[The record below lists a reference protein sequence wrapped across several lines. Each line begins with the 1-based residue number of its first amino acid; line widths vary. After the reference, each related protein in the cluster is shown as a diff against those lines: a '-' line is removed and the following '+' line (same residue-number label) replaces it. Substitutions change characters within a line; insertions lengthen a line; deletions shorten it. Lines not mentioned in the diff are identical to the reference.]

1 MADDDDR
8 SAKLTNAN
16 KPAPRRRASRSAG
29 PPVEDRAEATVVTTV
44 AATMETAEAAS
55 EQSAPQTDSEK
66 GTPKAAEP
74 EPAADAEWATD
85 AESATDAEPA
95 ADAQSATDS
104 ESAADAEPVD
114 AEPAAKEPRRRPTVP
129 MVVAGVLVL
138 ALIAAGVVLLFDK
151 NAANDR
157 DAKRNAYVQT
167 ARQTVL
173 NLTTIKPDTAK
184 EDVDRILAGAS
195 GDFKAE
201 FDGRQ
206 DPFVS
211 VVKEASVTTEG
222 QIIEAGLEREDG
234 DKAQVLVAAR
244 ANVTTPDQSQSG
256 PRDFRMR
263 VTVTDDGG
271 TMTASKVEFVP

>member
-1 MADDDDR
+1 VADDDDR
-8 SAKLTNAN
+8 SAELTNAN

-44 AATMETAEAAS
+44 AATTETAEVAS
-55 EQSAPQTDSEK
+55 EQSAPQTDAEK

-74 EPAADAEWATD
+74 EPAADAE
-85 AESATDAEPA
+85 
-95 ADAQSATDS
+95 
-104 ESAADAEPVD
+104 SAADAEPED
-114 AEPAAKEPRRRPTVP
+114 AEPAAKAPRRRPTVP

-138 ALIAAGVVLLFDK
+138 ALIAAGVVLLFDR

-173 NLTTIKPDTAK
+173 NLTTIKPETAK

-234 DKAQVLVAAR
+234 NKAQVLVAAR

>member
-8 SAKLTNAN
+8 SAELTTPN

-29 PPVEDRAEATVVTTV
+29 PPVEDRAEATGATTTV
-44 AATMETAEAAS
+44 TAEAAS
-55 EQSAPQTDSEK
+55 EQSAPKADAE
-66 GTPKAAEP
+66 GVTPKAEA
-74 EPAADAEWATD
+74 
-85 AESATDAEPA
+85 
-95 ADAQSATDS
+95 
-104 ESAADAEPVD
+104 ESAADAEPVVAEQAAD
-114 AEPAAKEPRRRPTVP
+114 AESVTDAEKAPRRRPTVP

-138 ALIAAGVVLLFDK
+138 ALIAAGIVLLIDR
-151 NAANDR
+151 NAASER
-157 DAKRNAYVQT
+157 DAKRNAFVQT

-173 NLTTIKPDTAK
+173 NLTTIRPETAK

-222 QIIEAGLEREDG
+222 QIIEAGLESEDG
-234 DKAQVLVAAR
+234 DKAKVLVAAR
-244 ANVTTPDQSQSG
+244 ANVSTPDQTQSG

>member
-8 SAKLTNAN
+8 SAGLTPQN

-29 PPVEDRAEATVVTTV
+29 PPVEDKAEAAAAVENVTVAEERTAESVEAVAEATVAESSAAEPTTV
-44 AATMETAEAAS
+44 ESDVETAEAA
-55 EQSAPQTDSEK
+55 PHRK
-66 GTPKAAEP
+66 
-74 EPAADAEWATD
+74 
-85 AESATDAEPA
+85 
-95 ADAQSATDS
+95 
-104 ESAADAEPVD
+104 
-114 AEPAAKEPRRRPTVP
+114 RPTIA
-129 MVVAGVLVL
+129 MVVAGALVL
-138 ALIAAGVVLLFDK
+138 ALLVAGIVLLLDR

-157 DAKRNAYVQT
+157 DAKRNAFVQT

-173 NLTTIKPDTAK
+173 NLTTIRPETAK
-184 EDVDRILAGAS
+184 EDVERILAGAS

-222 QIIEAGLEREDG
+222 QIIEAGLESEDG
-234 DKAQVLVAAR
+234 NNAKVLVAAR

>member
-8 SAKLTNAN
+8 SAELTNQN

-29 PPVEDRAEATVVTTV
+29 PPVEDRVEATVVTT
-44 AATMETAEAAS
+44 TETAEAAL
-55 EQSAPQTDSEK
+55 EQSAPQTDADTA
-66 GTPKAAEP
+66 TPKAAEP
-74 EPAADAEWATD
+74 ESAVEADSSAD
-85 AESATDAEPA
+85 AESAADTEPT
-95 ADAQSATDS
+95 ADT
-104 ESAADAEPVD
+104 ESLDAEPV
-114 AEPAAKEPRRRPTVP
+114 AKAPRRRPSVP

-138 ALIAAGVVLLFDK
+138 ALIAAGIVLLFDR
-151 NAANDR
+151 NAASDR

-173 NLTTIKPDTAK
+173 NLTTIRPETAK
-184 EDVDRILAGAS
+184 EDVERILAGAS

-234 DKAQVLVAAR
+234 NKAQVLVAAR

>member
-8 SAKLTNAN
+8 SAGLTAEN

-29 PPVEDRAEATVVTTV
+29 PPVEEKTESPAVVADETVDADRTTDSVEVEAESTAVEGAEAAEAT
-44 AATMETAEAAS
+44 
-55 EQSAPQTDSEK
+55 P
-66 GTPKAAEP
+66 G
-74 EPAADAEWATD
+74 
-85 AESATDAEPA
+85 
-95 ADAQSATDS
+95 
-104 ESAADAEPVD
+104 
-114 AEPAAKEPRRRPTVP
+114 RRRPTVA
-129 MVVAGVLVL
+129 MAVAGLLVL
-138 ALIAAGVVLLFDK
+138 ALLVAGIVLLIDR

-157 DAKRNAYVQT
+157 DAKRNAFVQT

-173 NLTTIKPDTAK
+173 NLTTIRPETAK
-184 EDVDRILAGAS
+184 EDVERILAGAS

-222 QIIEAGLEREDG
+222 QIIEAGLESEDG
-234 DKAQVLVAAR
+234 DSAKVLVAAR

-263 VTVTDDGG
+263 VTVTDDGDR
-271 TMTASKVEFVP
+271 MTASKVEFVP

>member
-1 MADDDDR
+1 MI
-8 SAKLTNAN
+8 
-16 KPAPRRRASRSAG
+16 
-29 PPVEDRAEATVVTTV
+29 
-44 AATMETAEAAS
+44 
-55 EQSAPQTDSEK
+55 
-66 GTPKAAEP
+66 
-74 EPAADAEWATD
+74 
-85 AESATDAEPA
+85 
-95 ADAQSATDS
+95 
-104 ESAADAEPVD
+104 
-114 AEPAAKEPRRRPTVP
+114 
-129 MVVAGVLVL
+129 VAGVLVL
-138 ALIAAGVVLLFDK
+138 ALIAAGIVLLFDK
-151 NAANDR
+151 NAASDR

-173 NLTTIKPDTAK
+173 NLTTIRPETAK
-184 EDVDRILAGAS
+184 EDVERILAGAS

-234 DKAQVLVAAR
+234 NKAQVLVAAR

>member
-8 SAKLTNAN
+8 SAELTNQN

-29 PPVEDRAEATVVTTV
+29 PPVEDRAEATVVTT
-44 AATMETAEAAS
+44 TETAAAVS
-55 EQSAPQTDSEK
+55 EHSAPQT
-66 GTPKAAEP
+66 AAEAVTSKTTEP
-74 EPAADAEWATD
+74 EPVADT
-85 AESATDAEPA
+85 ES
-95 ADAQSATDS
+95 
-104 ESAADAEPVD
+104 VD
-114 AEPAAKEPRRRPTVP
+114 AEAVADGATASSRRPTVP
-129 MVVAGVLVL
+129 MIVAGVLVL
-138 ALIAAGVVLLFDK
+138 ALIAAGIVLLFDK
-151 NAANDR
+151 NAASDR

-173 NLTTIKPDTAK
+173 NLTTIRPETAK
-184 EDVDRILAGAS
+184 EDVERILAGAS

-234 DKAQVLVAAR
+234 NKAQVLVAAR

>member
-8 SAKLTNAN
+8 SAELTTPN

-29 PPVEDRAEATVVTTV
+29 PPAEDRAEATGATTTV
-44 AATMETAEAAS
+44 TAEAAS
-55 EQSAPQTDSEK
+55 EQSAPKADAE
-66 GTPKAAEP
+66 GVTPKAAEP
-74 EPAADAEWATD
+74 EVVEPEVAADAESVD
-85 AESATDAEPA
+85 AE
-95 ADAQSATDS
+95 Q
-104 ESAADAEPVD
+104 AADAESVTG
-114 AEPAAKEPRRRPTVP
+114 AEKAPRRRPSVP

-138 ALIAAGVVLLFDK
+138 ALIAAGIVLLLDR
-151 NAANDR
+151 NAANER
-157 DAKRNAYVQT
+157 DAKRNAFVQT

-173 NLTTIKPDTAK
+173 NLTTIRPETAK

-222 QIIEAGLEREDG
+222 QIIEAGLESEDG
-234 DKAQVLVAAR
+234 NNAKVLVAAR
-244 ANVTTPDQSQSG
+244 ANVSTPDQSQSG